1 MQSSPS
7 REFRLA
13 ESFPLLGSPL
23 RIRDLLIPNRVV
35 MAPMSSQL
43 GEPNGLVSDR
53 QLAFYRERA
62 IGGVG
67 MIIVEFVCVDRAT
80 GLSEHRQLSIETPAH
95 IDSHRRLTDA
105 IRGHGSVACIQL
117 QHGGQAAKLDTV
129 KDGVLLGPSEVRRR
143 SDPNKVIARAFTDG
157 EIERLIDSF
166 GTAAQAGLQAGYE
179 AVEFH
184 GAHGYVL
191 SAFLSPLTN
200 HRDDRWGGD
209 EERRLELPRRV
220 IERVRDVIGNR
231 PLFYRISADEFSP
244 QGLSIEDM
252 TRIAPRLVA
261 AGLDGLH
268 VSTGL
273 GTTGMHNVIEP
284 MSQPEGWRLRFS
296 HRIRE
301 ATGVLVITVGQIRSP
316 VTAEAALANGD
327 ADLIALGRPLLADPY
342 WTRKALAG
350 RAAEIRPCT
359 SCNFC
364 LTASMAPHGSIV
376 CAVNPRTGHE
386 VDPAPRAEG
395 KPHAVVVGGGPGGMA
410 AALIL
415 EQAGYRTSLFEA
427 RADLGGGLIA
437 SAAPP
442 HKEMIEWHRQYLAR
456 RLSASGVELQMSVAP
471 DAGAIA
477 ALRPDVVIVA
487 TGSKARPAP
496 FSGGGGESVHDA
508 YNLLMGDDGWLS
520 GLADGPILVYG
531 GGETG
536 CETAEYLSMQGRQV
550 LLVSRSPAKSLARS
564 AEFVYRHVL
573 LARMAA
579 NPLIEIL
586 SETELAAVSGNTAE
600 LRAGDGTVR
609 YETVA
614 AVVVA
619 QGREPNGDLVPQ
631 LHALGIPAHAIGDAV
646 KGGRIGD
653 AVQDAY
659 AVVRKIATRHG
670 EPVELAC

>member
-1 MQSSPS
+1 MQAVSN

-23 RIRDLLIPNRVV
+23 RIRDVVIPNRVV

-53 QLAFYRERA
+53 QVAFYRERA

-67 MIIVEFVCVDRAT
+67 MIVVEFVCVDRAT

-117 QHGGQAAKLDTV
+117 QHGGPAAKLDTV
-129 KDGVLLGPSEVRRR
+129 RDGVLLGPSEVRRR
-143 SDPNKVIARAFTDG
+143 SDPSKLIARAFTDD
-157 EIERLIDSF
+157 EIEHLIDSF
-166 GTAAQAGLQAGYE
+166 GLAAQAGLDAGYE

-191 SAFLSPLTN
+191 STFLSPLTN

-209 EERRLELPRRV
+209 EERRLELPRRA
-220 IERVRDVIGNR
+220 IQRVREVIGNR
-231 PLFYRISADEFSP
+231 PLLYRISADEFSP
-244 QGLSIEDM
+244 KGLSIDDM
-252 TRIAPRLVA
+252 ARIAPRLVA

-273 GTTGMHNVIEP
+273 GATGMHNVIEP
-284 MSQPEGWRLRFS
+284 MSQPEGWRLPFS
-296 HRIRE
+296 RRIRE
-301 ATGVLVITVGQIRSP
+301 AAGVPVITVGQIRSP
-316 VTAEAALANGD
+316 VTAEEALANGD
-327 ADLIALGRPLLADPY
+327 ADLIALGRPLLADPH
-342 WTRKALAG
+342 WTRKALTG

-376 CAVNPRTGHE
+376 CAVNPRTAHE
-386 VDPAPRAEG
+386 ADPAPSAEG
-395 KPHAVVVGGGPGGMA
+395 EPHAVVVGAGPGGMA
-410 AALIL
+410 AALML

-427 RADLGGGLIA
+427 RDDLGGGLIA

-456 RLSASGVELQMSVAP
+456 KLGASGLELRTGVAL
-471 DAGAIA
+471 DADEIA
-477 ALRPDVVIVA
+477 ALHPDVVIVA
-487 TGSKARPAP
+487 TGSKARPAQ
-496 FSGGGGESVHDA
+496 FGGSDGDLVHDA
-508 YNLLMGDDGWLS
+508 YDLLMGDDRWLS
-520 GLADGPILVYG
+520 SLGDGPVLVYG

-536 CETAEYLSMQGRQV
+536 CETAEYLAMQGRRV
-550 LLVSRSPAKSLARS
+550 LLVSRSPAKALARS
-564 AEFVYRHVL
+564 AEFVYRGVL
-573 LARMAA
+573 LARMAK

-586 SETELAAVSGNTAE
+586 PETELVAVTAETAE
-600 LRAGDGTVR
+600 LRGTDGTIR
-609 YETVA
+609 HETVA

-631 LHALGIPAHAIGDAV
+631 LRAIGIAAHAIGDAV

-659 AVVRKIATRHG
+659 AVVRRVAAGHG
-670 EPVELAC
+670 EPAELAC